1 MKFTP
6 NKRTKSLIRM
16 NEIRY
21 ELCNDISEYMDML
34 DEFVDLAIE
43 VNDSIYPR
51 GYQAFIGDEK

>member
-6 NKRTKSLIRM
+6 SKQTKALIRM

-34 DEFVDLAIE
+34 DEYVDLAIE
-43 VNDSIYPR
+43 VN
-51 GYQAFIGDEK
+51 K